1 MQPAKTLVFPNSSYI
16 VAYHA
21 GSASHYQIDM
31 LRYMTRFFTVRPLY
45 ILPTGLEPFYDRDF
59 GQTVD
64 FGYNNEELNV
74 TVLKSITLV
83 NNVVLNIGVKKV
95 LQQLKPDAVVI
106 TELNRPGTWQCLMH
120 AFFLGLPVLLRTE
133 ATPHITRR
141 GQALRRAIN
150 KWVCMRCSAILSIG
164 TRCSEFYHKIGIP
177 ENKIFLTPYA
187 VDNDYFFAQRDKW
200 QPERKRI
207 LAELGLD
214 SQLPTL
220 VFSGKLIHRK
230 RPLDTLNV
238 HCELWQNG
246 IKTNLV
252 FIGSGPLGA
261 VIEAQSVKMGLPA
274 VRITGF
280 KTQKEIGRYYAV
292 GDIFLFP
299 SSEETWGL
307 VVNEAMCFGMPIITT
322 TGVGCVADLVKH
334 EYNGYIHECGDIT
347 GMVSNIVQLIQNPN
361 MLKQFG
367 KNSIRIISTWNFEAD
382 VSGFIKA
389 FQYLFSIQRNTKVL

>member
-1 MQPAKTLVFPNSSYI
+1 MQPDKTLIFPNSSYI

-21 GSASHYQIDM
+21 GTTSHYQIDM
-31 LRYMTRFFTVRPLY
+31 LRYLTRYFTVRPLY
-45 ILPTGLEPFYDRDF
+45 VLPTGLEPFYDRDF
-59 GQTVD
+59 GQTVN
-64 FGYNNEELNV
+64 FNYNMGELDM
-74 TVLKSITLV
+74 TVLKSIRLA
-83 NNVVLNIGVKKV
+83 NNFVLNIGVKKI
-95 LQQLKPDAVVI
+95 LQQLKPDAVVV
-106 TELNRPGTWQCLMH
+106 TELNRPGTWQCLMN

-133 ATPHITRR
+133 ATSHITWQY
-141 GQALRRAIN
+141 QALRHFII

-164 TRCSEFYHKIGIP
+164 TRCSEFYLKLGIP
-177 ENKIFLTPYA
+177 QNKIFLTPYA
-187 VDNDYFFAQRDKW
+187 VDNDYFFGQRDKW
-200 QPERKRI
+200 KAERKQI

-214 SQLPTL
+214 SKLPTL

-230 RPLDTLNV
+230 RPLDALKV

-252 FIGSGPLGA
+252 FIGSGQLGA
-261 VIEAQSVKMGLPA
+261 VIEAQSIKMGLPA

-280 KTQKEIGRYYAV
+280 KTPRDVGRYYAV

-307 VVNEAMCFGMPIITT
+307 VVNEAMCFGMPVITT

-334 EYNGYIHECGDIT
+334 GYNGYIHECGDIT
-347 GMVSNIVQLIQNPN
+347 SMTSNIAKLLQNPN

-367 KNSIRIISTWNFEAD
+367 ENSMRIISTWNFEAD
-382 VSGFIKA
+382 ASGFIKA